1 MRVWYAE
8 GAAAAILWFANFH
21 GITVPWRSS
30 RLGSTWGIELSRL
43 PLTAGLLYEDAL
55 KNDWSFNSILVNN
68 KNEYMIN
75 YIIIKMLRLF
85 VLVLIEIEFHF

>member
-43 PLTAGLLYEDAL
+43 PLTAEDAL

-75 YIIIKMLRLF
+75 YIIIKMLGLF